1 MGKKKIKI
9 EQLKN
14 QRTRQLTFT
23 KRKTSLIKKAMELSI
38 LCNAN
43 IYLRISSPD
52 ISNDI
57 SIFSTEDPQS
67 MLKIIKTDYMQTNN
81 NESKINLYYKE
92 QYHNLFTKGVKNYSV
107 STSSNSGTPSIEEEK
122 QTVNGNCVNQNEGKD
137 EVGQTFNV
145 SDNNNNN
152 DDIVFNSNIVNIDY
166 FSETFTEISE

>member
-67 MLKIIKTDYMQTNN
+67 MIKIINADYMQINN

-92 QYHNLFTKGVKNYSV
+92 QYHNLFTKSVKNYSV
-107 STSSNSGTPSIEEEK
+107 STSSNSVTPFLEEEK
-122 QTVNGNCVNQNEGKD
+122 QTTNRNCIQHNEVKD
-137 EVGQTFNV
+137 EVVPSLNV
-145 SDNNNNN
+145 SDNNNK
-152 DDIVFNSNIVNIDY
+152 DDIIFNNNIDY
-166 FSETFTEISE
+166 FSNTFTEISE